1 MLLSDFLFLRWLD
14 LNPSSSFSHSHVSG
28 NGSRH
33 GKVGPA
39 TPICLAM
46 AAGMGGATFV
56 PIDSL
61 TIVTNRK
68 MHSATLCGA
77 CVYDVLVCR
86 CGALCE

>member
-14 LNPSSSFSHSHVSG
+14 LDPSSSFSHSHVSG

-56 PIDSL
+56 P
-61 TIVTNRK
+61 
-68 MHSATLCGA
+68 
-77 CVYDVLVCR
+77 
-86 CGALCE
+86 